1 MKRVAGTPCAWEN
14 MGKEAAWCSVVGMM
28 VAPDDGTDTT
38 KIEFLLM
45 LLLGMCNLVILW
57 GFNHDACY
65 LLVG

>member
-1 MKRVAGTPCAWEN
+1 
-14 MGKEAAWCSVVGMM
+14 M